1 MHCLWQKAHLM
12 QHSLHRELPEHIIS
26 ARLQVGQQRLPGR
39 AGKHFSRHLRAAH
52 FLLTTHAVTRT
63 VQLLS
68 GNHQSK
74 AANKSCLKE
83 TRKWVTVT
91 SSCGRPPERRGQS
104 RWRAV
109 VDRSVPVPGC
119 PHTCLLSAQSSSR
132 DVLWSCTDVW
142 CLQMEGRRCADVS
155 NVDCWRWSET
165 LR

>member
-1 MHCLWQKAHLM
+1 MELVTGVPNVNCKKIEMHCLWQKAHLM

-68 GNHQSK
+68 ANHQSK

-91 SSCGRPPERRGQS
+91 YEASFCRCFWQ
-104 RWRAV
+104 
-109 VDRSVPVPGC
+109 
-119 PHTCLLSAQSSSR
+119 TLL
-132 DVLWSCTDVW
+132 LK
-142 CLQMEGRRCADVS
+142 
-155 NVDCWRWSET
+155 SECSFVIMH
-165 LR
+165 